1 MKTGMTSQ
9 FIFGEIIV
17 LNMMYSNGNTLFSLK
32 SERQLYLIFAFLAIA
47 ASLIFFFSINSF
59 FLPYEFEVVQKIK
72 RSSED
77 EFYFFRDYQNI
88 NTEFK
93 FRIAKHPFDKFYKI
107 EMYDPSGKITDQHN
121 FKGKVKLTY
130 ISFHDINN
138 DGIEEL
144 VAFSTKMDSLFLTVL
159 ELNTREAILNEYA
172 ILSGDYG
179 RRKEWDINYLTCK
192 SEDLNGD
199 GYKDLI
205 FGVRGGHSL
214 YPRGVFTFDIKNVS
228 MINSLK
234 FNAGFYDLFLH
245 DLDNDGED
253 EIIAFTSAVGNAVD
267 KDGDKIL
274 TNYTD
279 FYSWLF
285 VLNKDL
291 SFKHEP
297 IKFTSY
303 SSGITVFPLKNK
315 LIVASKGSGEKPYG
329 LYLFDH
335 NLKETKYAAINKLHY
350 AGKVQN
356 NSKTFIYT
364 KTYDNTVSIFDSELN
379 FIKRIGKI
387 DLRNNFYSTIRT
399 NNKNITIFLADR
411 DDNRIVAIDDS
422 FNIIASQHFE
432 DTIFSSFLLD
442 YLDNYLANSNNIKFH
457 SNKYF
462 YTLDLVENSFYSFLN
477 IIFLTFAILLFTIFI
492 FSHRLSKMVSR
503 RFRAYGLFIN
513 SSNKAILIIDQDGQI
528 KSYNDYF
535 IEFVNNAAL
544 FKKNRNYGHYLT
556 DNIELKKFL
565 DTSIKSKREH
575 RRELIVTINNERKNI
590 SASVYPLISF
600 WGFAYAYI
608 IELDDIT
615 NPIMDE
621 RQKIWAQ
628 TSQKIAHDIKTPLS
642 TIQLNIKA
650 LNQRVDKENLKNK
663 DDFKDDLSMISSE
676 VGRIRELTKS
686 FLQFASLERPILESI
701 NIKDIIEESL
711 LQFKTYFASG
721 VKLETSFQ
729 EENENILADSLQL
742 KQLFHILIENAIDSM
757 NGKGIIELK
766 TVSRLKSKLQALI
779 DIEISDNGCGI
790 SEEKVNKIF
799 DPYFTTKKDGNGMG
813 LTIAKKIVEDN
824 NGEIKIYSKE
834 GLGTTITVSFTF
846 VNE

>member
-1 MKTGMTSQ
+1 
-9 FIFGEIIV
+9 
-17 LNMMYSNGNTLFSLK
+17 MMHSNRNKLFRLK
-32 SERQLYLIFAFLAIA
+32 SERQLHLIFAFVAIA
-47 ASLIFFFSINSF
+47 VSLIFYFSINSF

-72 RSSED
+72 RSSEE

-93 FRIAKHPFDKFYKI
+93 FRLGKHPIDSFYKI
-107 EMYDPSGKITDQHN
+107 VMYDPSGKITNQHN

-138 DGIEEL
+138 DGSEEL

-159 ELNTREAILNEYA
+159 ELNTKEPILDEYT

-192 SEDLNGD
+192 SDDLNGD

-214 YPRGVFTFDIKNVS
+214 YPRGVFTFDIKNVT
-228 MINSLK
+228 MIDSLK
-234 FNAGFYDLFLH
+234 FIAGFYDLFLH
-245 DLDNDGED
+245 DLDNDSED

-267 KDGDKIL
+267 KNGDKIL

-303 SSGITVFPLKNK
+303 SSGIMVFPLKNK

-335 NLKETKYAAINKLHY
+335 NLKEIKYAAINKLHY

-356 NSKTFIYT
+356 NSKTYIYT

-379 FIKRIGKI
+379 FIKKIGKI
-387 DLRNNFYSTIRT
+387 DLRNNFYSTIKI
-399 NNKNITIFLADR
+399 NNKIVTIFLADR
-411 DDNRIVAIDDS
+411 NDNRIVAIDDD

-432 DTIFSSFLLD
+432 GTIFSSFLVD
-442 YLDNYLANSNNIKFH
+442 RLDNYLINSDNIKFH
-457 SNKYF
+457 TNKYF
-462 YTLDLVENSFYSFLN
+462 YKLDLVENSFYDFVH
-477 IIFLTFAILLFTIFI
+477 IIFLPFVLLLFTIFI
-492 FSHRLSKMVSR
+492 FAYRLSKMVSR
-503 RFRAYGLFIN
+503 RFRAYRLFIN
-513 SSNKAILIIDQDGQI
+513 SSNKAVLIIDQDGKI

-544 FKKNRNYGHYLT
+544 FKRNRNYGHFLT
-556 DNIELKKFL
+556 DNIELKKFI
-565 DTSIKSKREH
+565 DISIKSKREH
-575 RRELIVTINNERKNI
+575 KRELTVTVNNERKNI
-590 SASVYPLISF
+590 SVTVSPLVSF

-650 LNQRVDKENLKNK
+650 LNQRVEKENLKYK
-663 DDFKDDLSMISSE
+663 DDFKDDLDMISSE

-686 FLQFASLERPILESI
+686 FLQFASLEKPRQESI
-701 NIKDIIEESL
+701 NIKDVIEESL
-711 LQFKTYFASG
+711 LQFKTYFVNG

-729 EENENILADSLQL
+729 EENENILADAVQL

-766 TVSRLKSKLQALI
+766 TITRRQSKLKALL
-779 DIEISDNGCGI
+779 DIEISDNGNGI
-790 SEEKVNKIF
+790 SEEALNRIF

-813 LTIAKKIVEDN
+813 LAIAKKIVEDN
-824 NGEIKIYSKE
+824 NGEIKVYSKI